1 MLGKTV
7 YPYEYMDGWERFT
20 ETLLLINEKFYNSLT
35 MERITDADYK
45 HGKRVWED
53 FVLQKPFQYHDL
65 YV

>member
-1 MLGKTV
+1 
-7 YPYEYMDGWERFT
+7 MDGWERFT